1 MQKTAGVSDAAVAKA
16 TGKGWDE
23 WLRLLDAAGA
33 ADWDHARIAAHLRR
47 ELGLGGWW
55 SQMVTVGY
63 EQARGKRKK
72 HQKPGGYEI
81 GKSKTLAV
89 PVEDV
94 YAAWRDAR
102 KRARWMADPG
112 FTIRKATV
120 NHSLRITW
128 VDGATDVTV
137 NFYTKDAGKCQV
149 VVQHGKLGSLKEAES
164 KKTYWGR
171 ELEKLAR
178 CLAAKSANLR

>member
-1 MQKTAGVSDAAVAKA
+1 
-16 TGKGWDE
+16 
-23 WLRLLDAAGA
+23 
-33 ADWDHARIAAHLRR
+33 
-47 ELGLGGWW
+47 
-55 SQMVTVGY
+55 MVTVGY

-81 GKSKTLAV
+81 GKSKTLAA

-112 FTIRKATV
+112 FTIRKAAPDR
-120 NHSLRITW
+120 SLRITW
-128 VDGATDVTV
+128 VDGATGVTV
-137 NFYTKDAGKCQV
+137 SFHAKDAGKCQV
-149 VVQHGKLGSLKEAES
+149 VVQHGKLASQEEAES
-164 KKTYWGR
+164 KKAYWGR

-178 CLAAKSANLR
+178 CLAAAKSANLR